1 MADFPGGVGR
11 AGVGGVGVGGG
22 GGAAGAGDVVALTAA
37 LVDVDSV
44 SGCEAAIADTVHQL
58 LAGVGHLEVSRRGNV
73 VWARTAL
80 GRPERVLLAGHLD
93 TVPAAGN
100 TGARRIEGP
109 AGPEIAG
116 LGSVDMK
123 GGVAVALHLA
133 ATTAPA
139 DLARDLT
146 VVLYDCEEVRADRN
160 GLGHLAA
167 ADPAVLA
174 ADLAVLLEP
183 TAGVLEGGC
192 QGSLHVRV
200 LTTGARAHTA
210 RAWTGRNAIHD
221 AAPVLD
227 RLAGYLPARPVV
239 EGLEYR
245 EGLQAVAIEGGV
257 AGNVVPDHCAVTVN
271 FRYAPDRDA
280 ADALA
285 HVREVFAGFTVDL
298 LDDAGPARPGLDRP
312 AVAALA
318 ATVGGQPRAKYGW
331 TDVARFAA
339 LGVPAVNYGPGDPA
353 RAHTPGESVPVAQL
367 REVAAVLG
375 AYLRADAGRASID
388 AVHGSGVAA
397 GDPPDT
403 RTTTG

>member
-1 MADFPGGVGR
+1 MADSP
-11 AGVGGVGVGGG
+11 AGV
-22 GGAAGAGDVVALTAA
+22 GDVVALTAA
-37 LVDVDSV
+37 LVDVDSE
-44 SGCEAAIADTVHQL
+44 SGSETALADLVYSL
-58 LAGVGHLEVSRRGNV
+58 LTSVGHLTVSRRGNV
-73 VWARTAL
+73 VVARTDL

-100 TGARRIEGP
+100 TGARHVDGP
-109 AGPEIAG
+109 TGPEIAG

-133 ATTAPA
+133 ATIGPA

-146 VVLYDCEEVRADRN
+146 VVLYDCEEIQAARN

-167 ADPAVLA
+167 AEPAALA

-210 RAWTGRNAIHD
+210 RAWMGHNAIHD
-221 AAPVLD
+221 AAAVLD
-227 RLAGYLPARPVV
+227 RLAGYQPARPVV
-239 EGLEYR
+239 DGLEYR

-257 AGNVVPDHCAVTVN
+257 AGNVVPDECAVTVN
-271 FRYAPDRDA
+271 FRYAPDRDG
-280 ADALA
+280 DQALA
-285 HVREVFAGFTVDL
+285 HVREVFAGFAVDL
-298 LDDAGPARPGLDRP
+298 LDDAGPARPGLHLP

-318 ATVGGQPRAKYGW
+318 AVVGGRARAKYGW

-339 LGVPAVNYGPGDPA
+339 LGIPAVNYGPGDPA
-353 RAHTPGESVPVAQL
+353 RAHTPGESVPVAQV

-375 AYLRADAGRASID
+375 AHLRADAGRASID
-388 AVHGSGVAA
+388 GQPSIDRQE
-397 GDPPDT
+397 GDPVT
-403 RTTTG
+403 TVRTVRRGTA